1 MIGTCITLRPTF
13 LPSQTARSAPGSGPF
28 AGAAKHTS
36 SGAGRRRH
44 GRRPGSAADASFD
57 VGDPFADVLADPFA
71 DTLAG
76 FDGPTRAEVSV
87 HASARRCCACNC
99 GVTMGVLAPLQRSH
113 PAAGSTAHRRA
124 NRRGRAKSQGGN
136 AAFGGARSGASTY
149 RQGGATNGASGARRA
164 GAAAGAG
171 VGVGAGAGVPMVDT
185 DGTGNY
191 AGAQDEFGGLWHAV
205 CCKRRRC
212 R

>member
-1 MIGTCITLRPTF
+1 MAVIGTCITLRPTF

-99 GVTMGVLAPLQRSH
+99 GVTSRWVCWHPCSGATPPRGLQPIEGPIAVAVRRARAATPRSVV
-113 PAAGSTAHRRA
+113 PEAAHRPT
-124 NRRGRAKSQGGN
+124 
-136 AAFGGARSGASTY
+136 AR
-149 RQGGATNGASGARRA
+149 
-164 GAAAGAG
+164 
-171 VGVGAGAGVPMVDT
+171 VVPPMAPAV
-185 DGTGNY
+185 
-191 AGAQDEFGGLWHAV
+191 QDEREQLQGRELA
-205 CCKRRRC
+205 
-212 R
+212 